1 MVGSMAKGEG
11 ASFMSARDIYHEH
24 VRDALDKDGW
34 RITRDPL
41 HLQWGAKDMY
51 VDLAAEELVA
61 AEKQGRK
68 IAVEIKSFIGASE
81 LEDLKNAIGQFVI
94 YRNVLA
100 RIEPERELYL
110 AVRQATYEE
119 LFTEP
124 IGTLLMENE
133 GIRLLI
139 FDPQQRRVVQWI
151 S

>member
-1 MVGSMAKGEG
+1 MA
-11 ASFMSARDIYHEH
+11 ARDIYHEH
-24 VRDALDKDGW
+24 VRDALDRDGW
-34 RITRDPL
+34 RITSDPL

-61 AEKQGRK
+61 AEKQGQK

-81 LEDLKNAIGQFVI
+81 LEDLKNAIGQFII
-94 YRNVLA
+94 YRNVLE

>member
-1 MVGSMAKGEG
+1 
-11 ASFMSARDIYHEH
+11 MSARDIYHEH

-34 RITRDPL
+34 RITSDPL

-94 YRNVLA
+94 YRNVLKKT
-100 RIEPERELYL
+100 EPARELYL
-110 AVRQATYEE
+110 AIRQTTYEE
-119 LFTEP
+119 LFAEP
-124 IGTLLMENE
+124 IGTLLIENE

-139 FDPQQRRVVQWI
+139 FDPQQRTVVQWI